1 MAYSLRIHTFP
12 HPTRTDN
19 AVLRVAVYRGA
30 INPFPSPLNA
40 LIGPLI
46 SSVSEHDLENA
57 ALGHA
62 LPLLRSLGPSPED
75 RLRTLANRTDPSK
88 ADKGDKGDRSVG
100 LCREAHAATPAP
112 HGGRKGCCRTA
123 PPLPQEGVCLGA
135 DPIRCRLGH
144 KEMPECWE
152 APESFDPTD
161 PFEGLRVGGPDP
173 IEIIRLWRE
182 GVYVT
187 TVRG

>member
-1 MAYSLRIHTFP
+1 MAYSLRTHTFP

-30 INPFPSPLNA
+30 INGASPPFPPPLN
-40 LIGPLI
+40 GLI

-75 RLRTLANRTDPSK
+75 RLRTLANRTAPG
-88 ADKGDKGDRSVG
+88 KGGKEAVG
-100 LCREAHAATPAP
+100 LCREAHAVHEGPQRR
-112 HGGRKGCCRTA
+112 GRRGCCRT
-123 PPLPQEGVCLGA
+123 PQRPLPQEGVCLGA

-152 APESFDPTD
+152 APDPTESSD
-161 PFEGLRVGGPDP
+161 PLERTVGGPDP